1 MRALVT
7 GARGFA
13 GRHLVEHL
21 ASRGDE
27 VTGVDREVDV
37 TDAAAVVAVV
47 VATAPDVV
55 VHLAALSHVGDSW
68 RDPDE
73 VERVNVGGTGSVLE
87 AARRAAP
94 GATVV
99 VVSSADVFGVVDE
112 ADLPLAED
120 YALAPVSPYGAS
132 KAAVEALARDAAGR
146 GQRVV
151 VARPFNHVGP
161 GQSTSFAVPGIAS
174 RLLDARDA
182 GRDEVGVGDLSARRD
197 LTDVRDVVRAYRL
210 LAVVGEPG
218 EVYHVASGA
227 DVAIGDVAARLVAL
241 IHPSA
246 RLVLDP
252 ALARPVDV
260 PVLRGSAQKLRAA
273 TGWAPTIALDDTLRD
288 VVDDL
293 VAARRRSG
301 R

>member
-7 GARGFA
+7 GARGFV

-21 ASRGDE
+21 EAQGDE

-37 TDAAAVVAVV
+37 TDAAAVLAAVA
-47 VATAPDVV
+47 AAAPDVV

-68 RDPDE
+68 RDPGE
-73 VERVNVGGTGSVLE
+73 VERVNVGGTESVLA

-99 VVSSADVFGVVDE
+99 VVSSADVFGVVGE
-112 ADLPLAED
+112 ADLPLTED
-120 YALAPVSPYGAS
+120 HAVAPVSPYGAS

-161 GQSTSFAVPGIAS
+161 GQSPAFAVPGIAS

-197 LTDVRDVVRAYRL
+197 FTDVRDVARAYRL
-210 LAVVGEPG
+210 LAARGEPG
-218 EVYHVASGA
+218 EVYHVASGV

-246 RLVLDP
+246 HLVLDP
-252 ALARPVDV
+252 ALVRPVDV
-260 PVLRGSAQKLRAA
+260 PVLRGSARKLRAA

-293 VAARRRSG
+293 DASRGHSG